1 MNIQDTVQKLR
12 TAKSVPETVLTELPT
27 IVTKFNVTSNLQLA
41 HFLSQC
47 GHESGSFK
55 AITENLNY
63 SDVNRIAQI
72 FRHDVDLNKNRV
84 VESAELENA
93 KKYVK
98 NPKALANFVY
108 ANQNGN
114 GNEASGDGFNYRGRG
129 YIQLTGRSNYKSFS
143 DFIGENCVANP
154 DLVSTKYPLA
164 SAAFFFQKTKL
175 WEMCAKGADTKT
187 ITDITKKINGGT
199 HGLDDR
205 IARFNAI
212 YSVIK

>member
-114 GNEASGDGFNYRGRG
+114 GNEASGDGVGVLGLGLGVGVFCSSPALVRRLGRAGVRSVRRVLFVAATRGR
-129 YIQLTGRSNYKSFS
+129 S
-143 DFIGENCVANP
+143 
-154 DLVSTKYPLA
+154 
-164 SAAFFFQKTKL
+164 
-175 WEMCAKGADTKT
+175 
-187 ITDITKKINGGT
+187 
-199 HGLDDR
+199 
-205 IARFNAI
+205 
-212 YSVIK
+212 

>member
-1 MNIQDTVQKLR
+1 MNIQDTIQKLR
-12 TAKSVPETVLTELPT
+12 TAKLVPETVLTELPT

-47 GHESGSFK
+47 AHESGNFK
-55 AITENLNY
+55 TLQENLNY

-72 FRHDVDLNKNRV
+72 FKSDVDLNRNRV
-84 VESAELENA
+84 VEAAELENA

-98 NPKALANFVY
+98 KPKELANFVY

-114 GNEASGDGFNYRGRG
+114 GNEASGDGYNFRGRG
-129 YIQLTGRSNYKSFS
+129 YIQLTGRINYKSFS
-143 DFIGENCVANP
+143 DFIGEDCVANP
-154 DLVSTKYPLA
+154 DLVSNKYPLA

-175 WEMCAKGADTKT
+175 WEMCTKGSDIKT

-205 IARFNAI
+205 VARFNNI